1 MPLIA
6 VLIAVFGLPA
16 CAPMPTSI
24 TTSTLLPPLKIGCIY
39 DGKYYTAGEVI
50 HRTGSG
56 DCVETL
62 TCKDGY
68 LTITISQGCTK
79 VIKREATENLT
90 PSANEPKT
98 TGSLVPSLPLL
109 DGETPSSGPIK
120 HPNDDTDD
128 ADDKAADD
136 DHDDD
141 VARAKE
147 N

>member
-1 MPLIA
+1 M
-6 VLIAVFGLPA
+6 
-16 CAPMPTSI
+16 
-24 TTSTLLPPLKIGCIY
+24 
-39 DGKYYTAGEVI
+39 
-50 HRTGSG
+50 
-56 DCVETL
+56 
-62 TCKDGY
+62 
-68 LTITISQGCTK
+68 
-79 VIKREATENLT
+79 T

-98 TGSLVPSLPLL
+98 TGSLVPSLHLL

-141 VARAKE
+141 VARAIE